1 MDPVGV
7 SGRVRKSRHV
17 ACVLPIFKRWRDMA
31 REKCSCLG
39 REKERENS
47 RPSLQSLNTHLHPP
61 GPPAAPPLSCTHLPR
76 HSLFLL
82 PSKDSVV
89 RVLFG
94 SGWQV
99 AHFWKPLRSHPPL
112 SAFQCQS
119 RLRQGSANVLPVFSK
134 RGKGEGGRGCECKH
148 KGWPFPE
155 SGEFFL
161 PSNWDVWLF
170 VLPVNSS

>member
-1 MDPVGV
+1 MIYFSSETLWPITQQKQPQLKVVDPVGV

-112 SAFQCQS
+112 VCLSMPEQTSSGKCQRLAYFQ
-119 RLRQGSANVLPVFSK
+119 
-134 RGKGEGGRGCECKH
+134 
-148 KGWPFPE
+148 
-155 SGEFFL
+155 
-161 PSNWDVWLF
+161 
-170 VLPVNSS
+170 